1 MIYNFYLFNR
11 HCKCIY
17 YANWQNDKEDED
29 NALSSKGNEMKWEEE
44 AKLVYGVVY
53 SLRNLCRKLST
64 VNGVP
69 EKTDKDKEEDKENE
83 DRGFLSYKTNAYKLH
98 YYETAS
104 GLKFVVCTDPRSPN
118 LQDMLHQIYRD
129 IYVEYVVKNPLCMS
143 DNDYINN
150 ELFKTKLHEFIKS
163 QSN

>member
-1 MIYNFYLFNR
+1 FYLFNR

-17 YANWQNDKEDED
+17 YANWQNDDD
-29 NALSSKGNEMKWEEE
+29 GSLSTKNDMKWEEE

-64 VNGVP
+64 I
-69 EKTDKDKEEDKENE
+69 K
-83 DRGFLSYKTNAYKLH
+83 GFLSYKTNSYKLH

-104 GLKFVVCTDPRSPN
+104 GLKFVVCTDHRTPN
-118 LQDMLHQIYRD
+118 LQDMLHQVYRD
-129 IYVEYVVKNPLCMS
+129 IYVEYVIKNPLYHS

>member
-11 HCKCIY
+11 HCNCIY
-17 YANWQNDKEDED
+17 YANWQNEKDDENLNTKNND
-29 NALSSKGNEMKWEEE
+29 MKWEEE

-53 SLRNLCRKLST
+53 SLRNLCRKLSS

-69 EKTDKDKEEDKENE
+69 EKSEKDDDKIDE
-83 DRGFLSYKTNAYKLH
+83 DRGFLSYKTNSYKLH

-104 GLKFVVCTDPRSPN
+104 GLKFVVCSDPRTPN

-129 IYVEYVVKNPLCMS
+129 IYVEYVVKNPLYHS

-150 ELFKTKLHEFIKS
+150 TLFKNKLHEFIKS
-163 QSN
+163 QSK

>member
-17 YANWQNDKEDED
+17 YANWQNDDD
-29 NALSSKGNEMKWEEE
+29 GSLSTKNDMKWEEE

-64 VNGVP
+64 INGTP
-69 EKTDKDKEEDKENE
+69 EKNEKGEENEEDE
-83 DRGFLSYKTNAYKLH
+83 RGFLSYKTNSYKLH

-104 GLKFVVCTDPRSPN
+104 GLKFVVCTDHRTPN
-118 LQDMLHQIYRD
+118 LQDMLHQVYRD
-129 IYVEYVVKNPLCMS
+129 IYVEYVIKNPLYHS

>member
-17 YANWQNDKEDED
+17 YANWQNDNDD
-29 NALSSKGNEMKWEEE
+29 ISLSTKNNDMKWEEE

-69 EKTDKDKEEDKENE
+69 EKNEKEGEMEEE

-98 YYETAS
+98 YYETPS
-104 GLKFVVCTDPRSPN
+104 GLKFVICTDPRTPN

-129 IYVEYVVKNPLCMS
+129 IYVEYVIKNPLYQS

-163 QSN
+163 QSK